1 MCITCWPMPVEAGEL
16 WIPRTGL
23 TGACEP
29 YDMGAGK
36 ANLGPLQKQQML
48 LTTKPSLRPKTG
60 FLYQVSQCRVFLG
73 PRLVDKALGFR
84 KYFFSF
90 PLSWTKTVVI
100 GRLECYHL
108 CYSYRSFEGFFGYV
122 CFVLLLTL

>member
-1 MCITCWPMPVEAGEL
+1 MPVEAGEL

-29 YDMGAGK
+29 YDVGAGK

-48 LTTKPSLRPKTG
+48 LTTEPSLRLKTG

-73 PRLVDKALGFR
+73 PYLVGKALGFR
-84 KYFFSF
+84 KYSFFF
-90 PLSWTKTVVI
+90 PFILAKNCCDWKT
-100 GRLECYHL
+100 GMLP
-108 CYSYRSFEGFFGYV
+108 S
-122 CFVLLLTL
+122 VLFL